1 METFK
6 TTVAQLVSLKKYV
19 FIILPAL
26 LIFSCTPE
34 DNVIES
40 IDTTTT
46 LIAKDNLYGA
56 GSEGIVQQNMVITDA
71 DSWTNLMNQM
81 NSVNPITDTFYETDI
96 DFSVYQIIAV
106 FDKVKSSS
114 GHSLKLDLIWE
125 SDDIMVNIT
134 HSSPLDMA
142 PYVMTQ
148 PFHIV
153 KILATALPVLFN

>member
-34 DNVIES
+34 DNAIES

-46 LIAKDNLYGA
+46 LIAKDNLYGNGA
-56 GSEGIVQQNMVITDA
+56 EGIEQKNMVITDA

-81 NSVNPITDTFYETDI
+81 NSVNPITDAFYETDI
-96 DFSVYQIIAV
+96 DFSVYQVIAV
-106 FDKVKSSS
+106 FDEIKGNS

-125 SDDIMVNIT
+125 PDNIMVNIT
-134 HSSPLDMA
+134 HSA
-142 PYVMTQ
+142 PEGFAYDTMTQ

-153 KILATALPVLFN
+153 KIEATDLPVLFE